1 MADTASDAYM
11 VNDFF
16 KTGRNGTA
24 YSLLGMVG
32 ANLLYQLLL
41 VTIQTNGLKKDRWKK
56 RFLEILSVVTFS
68 KPGLDAYRVAGGAEQ
83 EPGANVNPLME
94 MTATKMGELVFE
106 ALPGLCLQ
114 LVALLRAKDRGSVPA
129 IASLLTSTAS
139 TALTAT
145 TLFWDNVS
153 SLPSIT
159 VIP

>member
-11 VNDFF
+11 INDFF
-16 KTGRNGTA
+16 KTGRDGTA

-32 ANLLYQLLL
+32 ANIFCQLAL
-41 VTIQTNGLKKDRWKK
+41 VFVQTNGLKKDRWKK
-56 RFLEILSVVTFS
+56 RFLDILSVVTFS
-68 KPGLDAYRVAGGAEQ
+68 KPGLDAYRVASGSEQ
-83 EPGANVNPLME
+83 EPGASVSPLLE
-94 MTATKMGELVFE
+94 MTATKMMELVFE

-114 LVALLRAKDRGSVPA
+114 LVALLRAKDRGGLPA
-129 IASLLTSTAS
+129 IASLLISTAS